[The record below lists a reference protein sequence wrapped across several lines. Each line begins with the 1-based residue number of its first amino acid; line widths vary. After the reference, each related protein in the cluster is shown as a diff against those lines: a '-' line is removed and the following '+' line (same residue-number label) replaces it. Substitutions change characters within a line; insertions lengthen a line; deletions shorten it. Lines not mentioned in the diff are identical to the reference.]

1 MMGRHVLASL
11 ASSIASDPGDPL
23 LTAAILAWNATHL
36 PWTNAWY
43 QFPIFSPTPDALALS
58 EHLLGVSVIAAPIQW
73 LTGSPLVAYNL
84 TVLLTYPL
92 SGLAMFALVRRL
104 TGSSRAAFLAGLAY
118 AFAPFRTGHLPHI
131 QMLVS
136 FGMPLALLGLHEYL
150 DSRRRAWLVLF
161 AVSWLLQGAANGYY
175 LVYFTG
181 VVALWVTWFMALR
194 GRWRDVLAVASVLI
208 VASVPLVP
216 ILFRYVAVQRELGL
230 SRNIGE
236 IAEFG
241 ADIAA
246 LLCAPARLTF
256 WGWLRVA
263 CVPEGELFAGVGL
276 IALCL
281 AGAIFRLKAEAT
293 DSRSF
298 RLKADATDSRS
309 FRLKAEA
316 TDPQN
321 TRGFHLQVE
330 GNRNNRLRVFTRRTA
345 LAIAL
350 LYGAIALVTFL
361 GGPWRIDFP
370 LRASASSVDKPV
382 SVAFFFLLLSAL
394 LSRRFQDM
402 VRRGSVETFYLLCAV
417 VCWVLSWGPF
427 PRLFGEPAL
436 YQAPYAWFAR
446 LPGGESLRVP
456 ARLWML
462 AALCLIV
469 FMGLGVARL
478 LGQCTKRRARFLTV
492 AAALALVADGFTMI
506 QAAAIPPAPLVPP
519 TGKTVL
525 FLPVGQVYPDIAA
538 VYHAI
543 TQRYRSINGYS
554 GYQPPYYEALAALSS
569 ARDSR
574 LFLPFVDR
582 EDLHVLVRRDD
593 VELRTLVASQPGA
606 QLVLEGPV
614 AHYRVP
620 ARAVTPVHKEPT
632 GIRVPVQA
640 VDATCAP
647 EGRALT
653 IDGNLRTRWI
663 CGARSPDQSVT
674 ADLGALAQVGAIVHA
689 MGPIGI
695 EFPRQLV
702 VETSEGGMTWTKA
715 WEGSPAAAV
724 MFAALAKPRESRAL
738 LEFAPRTARYVRLRQ
753 LARDAL
759 YPWSLAE
766 LEVWSG
772 Q

>member
-1 MMGRHVLASL
+1 MGRQVLASL

-23 LTAAILAWNATHL
+23 LTAAILDWNATHI
-36 PWTNAWY
+36 PWTHAWY
-43 QFPIFSPTPDALALS
+43 QFPIFSPTPDALTLS
-58 EHLLGVSVIAAPIQW
+58 EHLLGVSVIAAPVQW
-73 LTGSPLVAYNL
+73 LTGSPLVAYNI

-104 TGSSRAAFLAGLAY
+104 TKNTDAAFLAGLAY
-118 AFAPFRTGHLPHI
+118 AFAPYRTGQLPHI

-150 DSRRRAWLVLF
+150 DSRRRRWLVLF
-161 AVSWLLQGAANGYY
+161 GVSWLLQGAANGYY

-181 VVALWVTWFMALR
+181 VVVLWVAWFMAAR
-194 GRWRDVLAVASVLI
+194 RRWRDVGAVSATLI

-216 ILFRYVAVQRELGL
+216 ILYRYGAVQRELGL

-236 IAEFG
+236 IAGFG
-241 ADIAA
+241 ADIAG

-276 IALCL
+276 IALCV
-281 AGAIFRLKAEAT
+281 AGVIFRLKT
-293 DSRSF
+293 
-298 RLKADATDSRS
+298 T

-316 TDPQN
+316 TDPQK

-330 GNRNNRLRVFTRRTA
+330 GNRNNRLRVLAQRTA

-350 LYGAIALVTFL
+350 LYGAIALVTVL
-361 GGPWRIDFP
+361 WGPWRIDFP
-370 LRASASSVDKPV
+370 LRASASSADKPA
-382 SVAFFFLLLSAL
+382 SVTLVFLLLSAL
-394 LSRRFQDM
+394 LSRRFHDI
-402 VRRGSVETFYLLCAV
+402 VRCGSTDTFYLLCAI

-427 PRLFGEPAL
+427 PRLFGEAVL

-456 ARLWML
+456 ARIWMM
-462 AALCLIV
+462 AALCLAV

-478 LGQCTKRRARFLTV
+478 LGQRRPRGARLLTV
-492 AAALALVADGFTMI
+492 AAALALVGDGFTTI
-506 QAAAIPPAPLVPP
+506 QVAAIPPAPLVPP
-519 TGKTVL
+519 TGKAVL
-525 FLPVGQVYPDIAA
+525 RLPVGQVYPDIAA
-538 VYHAI
+538 VYHAV

-554 GYQPPYYEALAALSS
+554 GYQPPYYGALGALS
-569 ARDSR
+569 AAGDSR
-574 LFLPFVDR
+574 LFLPFVSR
-582 EDLHVLVRRDD
+582 EELHVLVGRGDR
-593 VELRTLVASQPGA
+593 ESRTLVASQPGA

-620 ARAVTPVHKEPT
+620 LRAVTPVRMEPV
-632 GIRVPVQA
+632 GLRIPVQA
-640 VDATCAP
+640 VEATCAP
-647 EGRALT
+647 EGRALA

-663 CGARSPDQSVT
+663 CGAQSPDQSLT
-674 ADLGALAQVGAIVHA
+674 ADLGSPAHVGTIVHA

-702 VETSEGGMTWTKA
+702 IETSEDGMIWTTA

-724 MFAALAKPRESRAL
+724 MFAALARPLDGRAL
-738 LEFAPRTARYVRLRQ
+738 IEFAPRPARYVRLRQ
-753 LARDAL
+753 LAGDGL